1 MPLPKYEVPIYEV
14 ELISDKK
21 KIEIRPFLVKEHK
34 LLLIALV
41 SENKKQISDSIYTIL
56 ENCVKTKNIN
66 IDKMP
71 CFDIE
76 YLFLKIREKSLG
88 ELISVRVKCPE
99 TEKYFD
105 VDLDLSKIVVV
116 KSENNQSD
124 IKISENLGIKMK
136 YPTFKT
142 IQLASLETDN
152 IEKIFSIIT
161 NCIESIYDKENSY
174 NVNDYSEKELEEFVE
189 SLPQECF
196 DKINKFYNNIPKIIY
211 DGEVIS
217 PYTKKLVKVR
227 LDTFMDFFG

>member
-34 LLLIALV
+34 LLLMALV

-56 ENCVKTKNIN
+56 ENCIKTKNIN

-99 TEKYFD
+99 TKKFFD
-105 VDLDLSKIVVV
+105 VELDISKILVV
-116 KSENNQSD
+116 KPDNQIFD